1 MPGTGEFGEKMNT
14 MPKYVVT
21 STLDKLEW
29 TGSRPIKGNI
39 AEEIRKLKQQPGED
53 LLLSGSAQLFNAMM
67 RENLID
73 LYRFMVHPVAL
84 GSGKKLFTEEIKRNL
99 ELTEVKRFKKGI
111 VVLEY
116 VPAN

>member
-1 MPGTGEFGEKMNT
+1 
-14 MPKYVVT
+14 
-21 STLDKLEW
+21 
-29 TGSRPIKGNI
+29 
-39 AEEIRKLKQQPGED
+39 
-53 LLLSGSAQLFNAMM
+53 
-67 RENLID
+67 
-73 LYRFMVHPVAL
+73 MVHPVAL

>member
-1 MPGTGEFGEKMNT
+1 
-14 MPKYVVT
+14 
-21 STLDKLEW
+21 
-29 TGSRPIKGNI
+29 
-39 AEEIRKLKQQPGED
+39 
-53 LLLSGSAQLFNAMM
+53 MM

>member
-1 MPGTGEFGEKMNT
+1 M
-14 MPKYVVT
+14 
-21 STLDKLEW
+21 D
-29 TGSRPIKGNI
+29 RI
-39 AEEIRKLKQQPGED
+39 ASNQRQHREEIRKLKQQPGED

-67 RENLID
+67 SENLID